1 MWTIGKM
8 KQWIALKK
16 SITGKKIWV
25 SVDET
30 TDVEGK
36 FITNVIAVGI
46 LLVDGL
52 AEIFL
57 LTSSGKG

>member
-1 MWTIGKM
+1 M
-8 KQWIALKK
+8 
-16 SITGKKIWV
+16 TGKKIWV

-30 TDVEGK
+30 TYVEGK
-36 FITNVIAVGI
+36 FIANVIAVGI

-57 LTSSGKG
+57 LTS

>member
-1 MWTIGKM
+1 MWTIGTV

-16 SITGKKIWV
+16 VLLEKKIWV

-30 TDVEGK
+30 TDVDGK
-36 FITNVIAVGI
+36 FIANVITIGL

-57 LTSSGKG
+57 LTS